1 MDHKKTF
8 LLPSTSKRRDFSG
21 YEPGTTEEDGKTQL
35 FPTAAAAAGMEDG
48 AAQYAALLEAKSHW
62 QRDAKAVLAVAAA
75 AKDALSR
82 LPPKRGGPVGAVGVG
97 DESEEIK
104 ELGCKIQRQAAD
116 FAAAQLSLAVAEGK
130 VSHYSGIAGSRTDRE
145 SPGAS
150 I

>member
-1 MDHKKTF
+1 
-8 LLPSTSKRRDFSG
+8 
-21 YEPGTTEEDGKTQL
+21 
-35 FPTAAAAAGMEDG
+35 MEDA

-75 AKDALSR
+75 AAAAKDALSR
-82 LPPKRGGPVGAVGVG
+82 SPPKKGGPVGGIGGG
-97 DESEEIK
+97 DESEVIK